1 MSGDEG
7 VLQRGG
13 GGDVDVRYSRVTCF
27 IIYICIYTCTI
38 IIIIIILVCALA
50 YKSVCRA
57 AAQFDVVCNPRG
69 VQYYTRG
76 YATACVDIV
85 NRRRDGLEGFY

>member
-13 GGDVDVRYSRVTCF
+13 GDVDVRYFRVTCF
-27 IIYICIYTCTI
+27 IIYICICTR
-38 IIIIIILVCALA
+38 IIIILVCAHA
-50 YKSVCRA
+50 YTLVCRA
-57 AAQFDVVCNPRG
+57 ATQFDVVCNPRG

>member
-7 VLQRGG
+7 VLQRG

-27 IIYICIYTCTI
+27 IIYISIC
-38 IIIIIILVCALA
+38 IIIILVCARA
-50 YKSVCRA
+50 HTSVCRA
-57 AAQFDVVCNPRG
+57 AARFDVVCNPRG

-76 YATACVDIV
+76 YAASCVDIV